1 MRLRILSL
9 PGEAIQSDRQSR
21 DSYALKPVQLQMSH
35 PSASQWVSPLNLAF
49 PVLNDHEQVAH
60 WTADTL
66 RVAIVTPQTR
76 YLAGRLTCCSVLL
89 ANFKRMCVSLQLGG
103 NYDSRI
109 YRDWQKGPTVV
120 ERLSTDVGAAQQ
132 EDRIPPPAGD
142 PAAFTESFLP
152 HKPILNKGS
161 THHHIASLW
170 KTCLDQISDVQ
181 KQSSYWV

>member
-1 MRLRILSL
+1 MRHRILSL

-21 DSYALKPVQLQMSH
+21 DSYGLKPVQLQMSH
-35 PSASQWVSPLNLAF
+35 PSASQWISPLNLAF

-76 YLAGRLTCCSVLL
+76 YLAGRLTCCSILL
-89 ANFKRMCVSLQLGG
+89 ANFKRMCVSLQLRG

-120 ERLSTDVGAAQQ
+120 ELFTHSAPVHWCGGCTAGRQNPSTSWGSCCFHRVPPSCHTNRL
-132 EDRIPPPAGD
+132 
-142 PAAFTESFLP
+142 
-152 HKPILNKGS
+152 
-161 THHHIASLW
+161 
-170 KTCLDQISDVQ
+170 
-181 KQSSYWV
+181 